1 MNREE
6 SGFNRLKSVKRKAIR
21 LSQEQIVKTGYLE
34 ENEGFPLVIEP
45 GMEKVN
51 LSVWANGNRE
61 YIEEELIRSGAI
73 LFRGFDIDS
82 VSKFEQVVTAM
93 SEQPLAYNER
103 SSPRSHVSG
112 NIYTSTDYPPDKAIF
127 LHNEQS
133 YNITFPLRIF
143 FFCLTAA
150 PYGGQ
155 TPIADSRKIYRRI
168 SPRIKDRFAELGYL
182 YVRNFCDGIGL
193 HWQTAF
199 QTTDKSKVEQY
210 CLSNDIKF
218 EWKRDDGLRTYQV
231 RRAIAKHPYS
241 SDMAWFNHITFFH
254 VSTLDRSVGQTLLE
268 QYGEDDLPNN
278 TYYGDG
284 SRIEA
289 GVLDELREA
298 YLAEKVVFDWQR
310 GDILML
316 DNMLASHGREPYDG
330 PREVLVAMTMPFRW
344 ERV

>member
-1 MNREE
+1 
-6 SGFNRLKSVKRKAIR
+6 
-21 LSQEQIVKTGYLE
+21 
-34 ENEGFPLVIEP
+34 
-45 GMEKVN
+45 
-51 LSVWANGNRE
+51 
-61 YIEEELIRSGAI
+61 
-73 LFRGFDIDS
+73 
-82 VSKFEQVVTAM
+82 M
-93 SEQPLAYNER
+93 SEQPLSYNER
-103 SSPRSHVSG
+103 SSPRSQVSG

-150 PYGGQ
+150 TCGGQ
-155 TPIADSRKIYRRI
+155 TPIADSRKVYRRI

-182 YVRNFCDGIGL
+182 YVRNFRDGVGL
-193 HWQTAF
+193 PWQTAF

-210 CLSNDIKF
+210 CLGNDIKF
-218 EWKRDDGLRTYQV
+218 EWRQGGLRTYQV
-231 RRAIAKHPYS
+231 RRAIAKHPHS
-241 SDMAWFNHITFFH
+241 SDMTWFNHITFFH
-254 VSTLDRSVGQTLLE
+254 VSTLDRPIEQTLLE
-268 QYGEDDLPNN
+268 QYGEEDLPNN

-284 SRIEA
+284 TRIEA

-298 YLAEKVVFDWQR
+298 YLAEKVVFAWQR

-330 PREVLVAMTMPFRW
+330 PREILVAMTSPFNW